1 MFEFMSRDYINSK
14 KSRHNELAQFLG
26 MNEYGLVISDN
37 YVFHLPPQITPIIPS
52 RGWFISGKSLPTE
65 EGPVELV
72 LIPPLSYEATFRAAE
87 LCIESNLSFT
97 FQSAGKDQRGCIKV
111 NNELLTS
118 NGALIAVFRNSDS
131 LRVERMYMN
140 HVVNEIPPL

>member
-1 MFEFMSRDYINSK
+1 MFEFMSRDYINTQ
-14 KSRHNELAQFLG
+14 LAQFLG
-26 MNEYGLVISDN
+26 KDEHGLVISDN

-72 LIPPLSYEATFRAAE
+72 LIPPFSHDWTFRTIE
-87 LCIESNLSFT
+87 LCVEGNLSFT
-97 FQSAGKDQRGCIKV
+97 FQSAGKDQRGCIHV
-111 NNELLTS
+111 DNELLTS
-118 NGALIAVFRNSDS
+118 TGALIAVFRNFDS

-140 HVVNEIPPL
+140 HVVNEIAPL